1 MSKITQWVEQNKIEV
16 KINMSQ
22 IYKRKYYKLI
32 KSRLQEPRKFIQIL
46 FGARQVGKTTLITQ
60 VLEDI
65 NKEYV
70 FVSADNEINAGSVWL
85 TQQWETARIKLK
97 NSSKKELI
105 LVIDEI
111 QKIKNWS
118 EAVKSQWDYDTRNK
132 INIKVVFLG
141 SSSILVQKGLSESL
155 AGRYEIIRIP
165 HWSYK
170 EIIAAFGLSLNE
182 YIFFGGYPGSIDLI
196 KDEKRWKQYV
206 RDSLIEP
213 AITKDVL
220 LMSNITKPAL
230 LRQLFQLGSIYSGQ
244 ILSYTK
250 MLGQLQDAGNT
261 TTLANYLNL
270 LDIAGLLCGLQKY
283 SKNQIQTRS
292 SIPKFQ
298 VYNSALVSAFETETF
313 KDVTTDL
320 NKWGRYCE
328 IAVGTHLLNDC
339 ICNGY
344 KLNYFREG
352 NYEVDFVVTKDNKS
366 VGIEVKS
373 GRNTT
378 NLSGMD
384 LFNKKYKPYKALLVG
399 QKGISFEEFLSLSI
413 ADLF

>member
-1 MSKITQWVEQNKIEV
+1 MNKA
-16 KINMSQ
+16 
-22 IYKRKYYKLI
+22 YKRNHYKLI

-65 NKEYV
+65 KKEYI
-70 FVSADNEINAGSVWL
+70 FISADNEINSNSVWL
-85 TQQWETARIKLK
+85 MQQWETARIKLK

-105 LVIDEI
+105 FVIDEI

-118 EAVKSQWDYDTRNK
+118 EVVKSQWDYDTRTK
-132 INIKVVFLG
+132 INIKVVLLC

-170 EIIAAFGLSLNE
+170 EIKAAFGLSLNE

-196 KDEKRWKQYV
+196 KNETRWKQYV

-213 AITKDVL
+213 AITKDIL

-230 LRQLFQLGSIYSGQ
+230 LSQLFQLGSIYCGQ

-261 TTLANYLNL
+261 TTLANYLKL

-283 SKNQIQTRS
+283 SKNQIQTKS

-298 VYNSALVSAFETETF
+298 VYNNALVSAFETETF
-313 KDVTTDL
+313 KEVKKDL

-328 IAVGTHLLNDC
+328 IAIGTHLLNDC
-339 ICNGY
+339 VSNGY

-352 NYEVDFVVTKDNKS
+352 NYEVDFIVTKDNKYI
-366 VGIEVKS
+366 GIEVKS
-373 GRNTT
+373 GSNTT
-378 NLSGMD
+378 NLSGME
-384 LFNKKYKPYKALLVG
+384 LFNKKYKPYKTLLVG
-399 QKGISFEEFLSLSI
+399 QKGIPFEEFLSLSVE
-413 ADLF
+413 DLF